1 MKKSIIIDE
10 FKILVKKL
18 KNDISL
24 LEAKGKKDDKKEI
37 NGINFKIRNF
47 IKVIKSLENLSE
59 DLRELIQHQY
69 PTGYQSSIQ
78 RISNAKNEPI
88 FVFPLETEDAVY
100 LVKVPTTKN
109 SDGDY
114 SVQSNK
120 KQDLIFIG

>member
-1 MKKSIIIDE
+1 MALTKK
-10 FKILVKKL
+10 
-18 KNDISL
+18 
-24 LEAKGKKDDKKEI
+24 
-37 NGINFKIRNF
+37 R
-47 IKVIKSLENLSE
+47 VIKSLENLSE

-120 KQDLIFIG
+120 KQDFDGEDDFKTPDDDDADSVDGGDDFDDDGDGGKKDPSYDPDFDD

>member
-1 MKKSIIIDE
+1 MALTKK
-10 FKILVKKL
+10 
-18 KNDISL
+18 
-24 LEAKGKKDDKKEI
+24 
-37 NGINFKIRNF
+37 R
-47 IKVIKSLENLSE
+47 VIKSLENLSE

-120 KQDLIFIG
+120 KQDFDGEDDFKTPDDDADAGDNSDDFDDDGDGGKKDPSYDPDFDD

>member
-1 MKKSIIIDE
+1 M
-10 FKILVKKL
+10 F
-18 KNDISL
+18 
-24 LEAKGKKDDKKEI
+24 
-37 NGINFKIRNF
+37 R
-47 IKVIKSLENLSE
+47 SLENLSE

-120 KQDLIFIG
+120 KQDFDGEDDFKTPDDDDADAVDGGDDFDDDM